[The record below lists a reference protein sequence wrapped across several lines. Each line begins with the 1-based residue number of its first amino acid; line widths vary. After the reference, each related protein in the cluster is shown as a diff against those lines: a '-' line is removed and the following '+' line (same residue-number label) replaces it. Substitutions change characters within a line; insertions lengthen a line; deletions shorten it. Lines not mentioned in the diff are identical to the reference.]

1 MYEII
6 LVSIIKIFI
15 TKRKLHYA
23 LQEDKNSIHTYM
35 YNEGIVITFWLQH
48 IHVCFNVVFFLY
60 FAIYS

>member
-23 LQEDKNSIHTYM
+23 LQEDKNSIHGYA
-35 YNEGIVITFWLQH
+35 YNEGYRYL
-48 IHVCFNVVFFLY
+48 FLT
-60 FAIYS
+60 STHSCML